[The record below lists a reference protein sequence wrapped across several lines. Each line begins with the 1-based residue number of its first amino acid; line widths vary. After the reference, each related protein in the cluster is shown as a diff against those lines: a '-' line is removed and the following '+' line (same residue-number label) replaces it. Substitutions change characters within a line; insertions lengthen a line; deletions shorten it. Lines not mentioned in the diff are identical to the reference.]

1 MNVTDLDS
9 GTDYRR
15 IPRALSNVYFH
26 PLNDENKREVDKLFN
41 TLTSGDEIVEN
52 RLLDIWGR
60 TLKVRESS
68 KNTRIARFQFDDL
81 CGQPLSAADYIEIT
95 KEFTTVFL
103 LDVPKMGMDSKDRVS
118 LIANMIHLILTFG
131 HQARRFI
138 TFIDACYESKTKLFV
153 TSEVAITQ
161 VFSDDRGDSSGKPP
175 SDHLRSVMDDLVREK
190 LS

>member
-1 MNVTDLDS
+1 MKTNSSPSRHPDDLYKNGIQRSSFVPAIELLKTRMNVTDLDS

-26 PLNDENKREVDKLFN
+26 PLNDENKLEVDKLFN
-41 TLTSGDEIVEN
+41 TLTSGDEIVED

-68 KNTRIARFQFDDL
+68 KNTRIARFHFDDL

-95 KEFTTVFL
+95 KEFSTVFL

-118 LIANMIHLILTFG
+118 
-131 HQARRFI
+131 
-138 TFIDACYESKTKLFV
+138 
-153 TSEVAITQ
+153 
-161 VFSDDRGDSSGKPP
+161 
-175 SDHLRSVMDDLVREK
+175 
-190 LS
+190 